1 MILQD
6 VRFAFR
12 MLTRQPLFLTVAVLT
27 LALGIGANTAI
38 FSVVKAVLLE
48 PLAYRES
55 DRIVAI
61 QTLWTKTNRAG
72 NVSGG
77 DYPDLVA
84 ASSPFSAATR
94 YAGGEL
100 PVETGGQAEFV
111 AAYGTDAGFADVF
124 QLKPV
129 AGRLITPDEFRT
141 KATVAVVSE
150 GFAVRHFGEANRAV
164 GQVFHMEDRAMS
176 IVGVLPA
183 GFHFPLKSELWFPL
197 VWENTNRTAGNYRAL
212 ALLKP
217 GITAEAARAHL
228 SAVGARLQQAFPS
241 THKNKS
247 FTATPLKD
255 LFLERSR
262 MTLWLLMGAVGLVLM
277 VACAN
282 VANLLLARATA
293 RSREMAL
300 RTALGAGRA
309 RLVGQL
315 LIETV
320 LLSLAGGAI
329 GLLLAFAGVGT
340 LLRLAPPNL
349 PRLEQVH
356 LDVVALLFNLAVSLG
371 AAALFGLWPALRAAR
386 VDLHD
391 ALKQGGA
398 RGVLGGGRSEW
409 VRGALVSAEVALA
422 LVLTLGAGLLF
433 RSFLALSA
441 VDLGYHTEGRLA
453 LTASIPAR
461 TEAQHLQAGATFD
474 RIFAAL
480 RQLPGVS
487 AAAGVMGLPS
497 GPYGSNGLYTVQG
510 MHDFTSGQF
519 DKLPHAGFRLASP
532 GYFAAMGVPLIA
544 GRDFNERDLYEAE
557 PVAIV
562 SATLVRQVFEGQSPL
577 GRRIKCGLDRDVWM
591 RVVGVVGDMRND
603 NPALPPGPE
612 LYMAYRQHP
621 YHAND
626 LHIVVRAQGDVS
638 AAARK
643 TIARIDPGIP
653 VKVGTMEQFHSDAV
667 ALPRF
672 RTLLL
677 IVFAGV
683 AAALATAGVYGVMSY
698 VAAQRQAEMGVRIA
712 LGATPGDVVSILV
725 GSAAK
730 LAAIGLAGGLAIAL
744 VAGRLIESMLYG
756 IRPQDPLAIGGAVLL
771 LSGAALLAALIPAL
785 RASRVDPARALR
797 EE

>member
-12 MLTRQPLFLTVAVLT
+12 VLARQPGFLAVAVLT

-38 FSVVKAVLLE
+38 FSVVKSVLLE
-48 PLAYRES
+48 PLAYREPG
-55 DRIVAI
+55 RIVAV

-84 ASSPFSAATR
+84 EPSPFAATTR
-94 YAGGEL
+94 YNGGEL
-100 PVETGGQAEFV
+100 PVEAGGQAEFA

-141 KATVAVVSE
+141 KATVAVVGE
-150 GFAVRHFGEANRAV
+150 GFAVRHFGGANRAI
-164 GQVFHMEDRAMS
+164 GQVVRMEESAMTV
-176 IVGVLPA
+176 VGVLPA
-183 GFHFPLKSELWFPL
+183 AFHFPLKAELWFPIT
-197 VWENTNRTAGNYRAL
+197 WENRSRTAGNYRAV

-217 GITAEAARAHL
+217 GVTAEAARAHL

-247 FTATPLKD
+247 FTATALKD

-262 MTLWLLMGAVGLVLM
+262 MTLWVLMGAVGLVLM

-300 RTALGAGRA
+300 RAALGAGRR

-315 LIETV
+315 LIESA
-320 LLSLAGGAI
+320 LLGLAGGAF
-329 GLLLAFAGVGT
+329 GLVLAFAGVGA
-340 LLRLAPPNL
+340 LLRMPPPNL
-349 PRLEQVH
+349 PRVEEIHV
-356 LDVVALLFNLAVSLG
+356 DMAALLFNLAVSLG
-371 AAALFGLWPALRAAR
+371 AAALFGLWPALRATR

-391 ALKQGGA
+391 ALKQGGT
-398 RGVLGGGRSEW
+398 RGVFGGGRGEW

-433 RSFLALSA
+433 RSFLALSS
-441 VDLGYHTEGRLA
+441 VDLGYHTEGRVV
-453 LTASIPAR
+453 LTASIPAK
-461 TEAQHLQAGATFD
+461 TEAQHLQAGATFE
-474 RIFAAL
+474 RIFADL
-480 RQLPGVS
+480 RQLPGVT

-497 GPYGSNGLYTVQG
+497 GPYGSDGLYAVEG
-510 MHDFTSGQF
+510 MHDFRSGQF

-532 GYFAAMGVPLIA
+532 GYFAAMGVPLAA
-544 GRDFNERDLYEAE
+544 GRDFNERDTYEAE

-562 SATLVRQVFEGQSPL
+562 SATLARQVFEGQSPL

-603 NPALPPGPE
+603 GPATPPGPE

-626 LHIVVRAQGDVS
+626 LHIVVRAQADIS
-638 AAARK
+638 AAARR

-653 VKVGTMEQFHSDAV
+653 LKVSTLEQFHSDAV
-667 ALPRF
+667 SLPRF

-683 AAALATAGVYGVMSY
+683 AAALAAAGVYGVMSY
-698 VAAQRQAEMGVRIA
+698 VAAQRQAEMGVRVA
-712 LGATPGDVVSILV
+712 LGATGGDIVSILV
-725 GSAAK
+725 GSGAK
-730 LAAIGLAGGLAIAL
+730 LAAIGLACGLAIAL
-744 VAGRLIESMLYG
+744 AAGRLIESMLYG
-756 IRPQDPLAIGGAVLL
+756 VRLRDPLAIGGAVLL
-771 LSGAALLAALIPAL
+771 LGAAALVAALIPAL
-785 RASRVDPARALR
+785 RASRVDPALALR
-797 EE
+797 GE